1 MRIKVALG
9 AGLTLIAIAF
19 ALMLSHAPASTA
31 VTSVPPENKLVT
43 TEFDASACQHG
54 ETLPRDTSAIRLGLF
69 ADSSPEVSVQVYSG
83 SHRIAAGHLARGW
96 SGEGATVPVN
106 EIPHAVSPVKVC
118 FALEHVI
125 GAVHM
130 LGRIASKAEA
140 TVGEGKPLSGRIS
153 IEYLQPGHSS
163 WWSLAASVM
172 RHMGFGHAAS
182 GAWDALFVIV
192 LTGTALTLSSWLV
205 VKELR

>member
-19 ALMLSHAPASTA
+19 AVTLSHAPASTA
-31 VTSVPPENKLVT
+31 VTSVPPENRLVT
-43 TEFDASACQHG
+43 TEFNASACQRD
-54 ETLPRDTSAIRLGLF
+54 ETLPRETSAIRLGLF

-83 SHRIAAGHLARGW
+83 SRRIAAGHLGRGW

-106 EIPHAVSPVKVC
+106 EISHAVSPVKVC

-125 GAVHM
+125 GAIHM
-130 LGRIASKAEA
+130 LGRISSKADA
-140 TVGEGKPLSGRIS
+140 TVSEGKPLSGRIS
-153 IEYLQPGHSS
+153 LEYLQPGHRS

-172 RHMGFGHAAS
+172 RRMGFGHAAS

-192 LTGTALTLSSWLV
+192 LAGTALTLSSWLV
-205 VKELR
+205 VRELR

>member
-19 ALMLSHAPASTA
+19 AVTLSHAPAST
-31 VTSVPPENKLVT
+31 VKQSVPPENKLVST
-43 TEFDASACQHG
+43 VFDASACQSG

-69 ADSSPEVSVQVYSG
+69 ADDSPVVSVQVYSG
-83 SHRIAAGHLARGW
+83 LQRIAAGQLGRGW
-96 SGEGATVPVN
+96 EGEGATVPVN

-118 FALEHVI
+118 FELRHVI
-125 GAVHM
+125 GEIHM
-130 LGRIASKAEA
+130 LGVASSKAEA
-140 TVGEGKPLSGRIS
+140 TVSEGKPLSGRIS
-153 IEYLQPGHSS
+153 IEYLQHGHRS
-163 WWSLAASVM
+163 WWSLATSVM
-172 RHMGFGHAAS
+172 RRMGLGHAAS

-192 LTGTALTLSSWLV
+192 LTGTVLTLASWLV